1 MENNKES
8 EKHNKENFIEKKVIS
23 SQKGNFVF
31 TCINVDK
38 SARESDF
45 IEFIENIKTRKFNLI
60 IFNIIY
66 HEKRINY
73 EFDMSDKNKY
83 FFPCP
88 NIFYDQLKLTIL
100 EKEFKSSKTPEEKDN
115 NDFNNDSK
123 KESFLFEAK
132 FDESLRQK
140 LVSCNF
146 IFDSIFSKEN
156 NQDIFFKYLI
166 TMRGYEYF
174 YDILSNRKDTIIDF
188 SFIEKQL
195 SIIYDNYRDIRN
207 KKAIFSEKKGEN
219 WTEYHLYEMSIKKLN
234 KQIKEKESEIDE
246 LNQQKDQKN
255 KLFNDKIE
263 KCQNEIE
270 NMKFYNT
277 MVQKNPSL
285 LLPVSSEK
293 IGNKI
298 YEGNKHNVC
307 QICKHTCHINCDE
320 FIKTFCKCFKFQ
332 LSGFKCKVCPNECF
346 SGSHEVVSYKYPKY
360 DYKNINDILRPYLTL
375 DQKRMSLRN
384 KINYVIGLKEEE
396 KRNIIQEKEKSL
408 KNIDVMIE
416 ERNKCIKEYSEL
428 ISNKTDKKENIY
440 KENKKIINEE
450 IEKYNSLILP
460 KDMKLYEMLFV
471 QTFCLSF
478 IEKKIGDYSRSIGRI
493 GGRCC

>member
-1 MENNKES
+1 M
-8 EKHNKENFIEKKVIS
+8 NFFIDKKVIS
-23 SQKGNFVF
+23 TQKGNYVF
-31 TCINVDK
+31 TCINVNK
-38 SARESDF
+38 LTRESDF

-73 EFDMSDKNKY
+73 EFDMSDKNNY

-100 EKEFKSSKTPEEKDN
+100 EKEFKSLKKPEEKDN
-115 NDFNNDSK
+115 NDFDNDSK
-123 KESFLFEAK
+123 KESFLFIAK

-188 SFIEKQL
+188 SFIEKKL
-195 SIIYDNYRDIRN
+195 STIYDNYRDIRN
-207 KKAIFSEKKGEN
+207 KKAIYTEKKGEN
-219 WTEYHLYEMSIKKLN
+219 G
-234 KQIKEKESEIDE
+234 Q
-246 LNQQKDQKN
+246 

-277 MVQKNPSL
+277 MVQKNPSF
-285 LLPVSSEK
+285 LLPVASEK

-408 KNIDVMIE
+408 KNIDDMIE

-471 QTFCLSF
+471 QTFCISF